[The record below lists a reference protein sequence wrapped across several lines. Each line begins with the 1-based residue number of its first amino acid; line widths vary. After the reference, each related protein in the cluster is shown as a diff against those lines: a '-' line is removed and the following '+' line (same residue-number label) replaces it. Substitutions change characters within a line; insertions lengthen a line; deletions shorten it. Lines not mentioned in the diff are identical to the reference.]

1 MTGIV
6 ILSYNNAEQTLLC
19 VNSILEHCCRGD
31 FRIVVVDNC
40 SREDQAARLRDI
52 VGELSG
58 RCDIELL
65 RSEINGG
72 YARGNDIG
80 LEWLCD
86 GPVTRDAAASAVD
99 NLLVLND
106 DTRFTCDILT
116 PMSEYLRSHPE
127 CGVVFPLVL
136 APDGSVDKACAR
148 RAKTARDLV
157 LQAGRLEKVGRRLGG
172 SALGRR
178 LGRLAGCRGPLFQR
192 REFIDPEPLRALQEV
207 ATQVPPGSCMM
218 LEREFFKSIGFLDPG
233 TFLYFEEH
241 ILGKKIEAAGRTCI
255 LLPQINIIHLG
266 AQSTNRQ
273 PSKTIYRHWRNSYLY
288 YMKAYSDVP
297 WLLRQALRL
306 RTWLTL
312 LVR

>member
-1 MTGIV
+1 M
-6 ILSYNNAEQTLLC
+6 SYNNAEQTLLC
-19 VNSILEHCCRGD
+19 VNSILDHCRRGD

-40 SREDQAARLRDI
+40 SREDQAARLREI

-65 RSEINGG
+65 RSEVNGG

-80 LEWLCD
+80 LEWLCGGAAAPD
-86 GPVTRDAAASAVD
+86 SAASAASLNPAASAVD

-136 APDGSVDKACAR
+136 APDGSVDKACSR
-148 RAKTARDLV
+148 RAKTTRDLV

-172 SALGRR
+172 
-178 LGRLAGCRGPLFQR
+178 LFQR
-192 REFIDPEPLRALQEV
+192 REFIDPEPLRACREV

-218 LEREFFKSIGFLDPG
+218 LEREFFWSIGFLDPG

-288 YMKAYSDVP
+288 YIKAYSDVP

>member
-19 VNSILEHCCRGD
+19 VNSILEHCSRDG

-65 RSEINGG
+65 RSEVNGG

-80 LEWLCD
+80 LERLCD
-86 GPVTRDAAASAVD
+86 GSGAVVD
-99 NLLVLND
+99 KLLVLND

-116 PMSEYLRSHPE
+116 PMSEYLDNHRD

-136 APDGSVDKACAR
+136 APDGSVDRACAR
-148 RAKTARDLV
+148 RAKTNRDLV
-157 LQAGRLEKVGRRLGG
+157 LQAGRLEKMGK
-172 SALGRR
+172 
-178 LGRLAGCRGPLFQR
+178 RLAGSRFGRALRCNCLSCHYGLFQR
-192 REFIDPEPLRALQEV
+192 REFIDPEPLRACQEV

-218 LEREFFKSIGFLDPG
+218 FEREFFKSIGFLDPG

-241 ILGKKIEAAGRTCI
+241 ILGKKLEAAGRTCV

-266 AQSTNRQ
+266 AQSTCRQ
-273 PSKTIYRHWRNSYLY
+273 PSKTIYRHWRHSYLY
-288 YMKAYSDVP
+288 YMKAYSDMP
-297 WLLRQALRL
+297 WLLRQALRF

-312 LVR
+312 LLRHP

>member
-19 VNSILEHCCRGD
+19 VNSILEHCSRGD

-40 SREDQAARLRDI
+40 SRGDQAARLREI

-65 RSEINGG
+65 RSEVNGG

-80 LEWLCD
+80 LEWLCSGAD
-86 GPVTRDAAASAVD
+86 PAASAASLNPAASAVD

-116 PMSEYLRSHPE
+116 PMSDYLRSHSE

-148 RAKTARDLV
+148 RAKTTRDLV
-157 LQAGRLEKVGRRLGG
+157 LQAGRLEKVGRRLGD
-172 SALGRR
+172 SALCKR
-178 LGRLAGCRGPLFQR
+178 LGGLFQR
-192 REFIDPEPLRALQEV
+192 REFIDPEPLRALSEV

-218 LEREFFKSIGFLDPG
+218 LEREFFRSIGFLDPG

-273 PSKTIYRHWRNSYLY
+273 PSKIIYRHWRNSYLY

-297 WLLRQALRL
+297 WLLRQTLRF